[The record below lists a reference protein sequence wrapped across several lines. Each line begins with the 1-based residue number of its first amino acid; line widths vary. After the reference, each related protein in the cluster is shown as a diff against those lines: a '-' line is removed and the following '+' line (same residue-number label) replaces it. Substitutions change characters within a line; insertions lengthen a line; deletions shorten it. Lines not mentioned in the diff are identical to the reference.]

1 MVEARLYL
9 SGYAVL
15 PGVFVFGA
23 INGPTVTSPLQFGL
37 LAVAGAW
44 GILTVKYLP
53 RGARGKGV
61 RERDVF
67 RSALRTVHVED
78 ERWAFLWHVSM
89 GLIVGGLA
97 VYWLRFVIPA
107 WFS

>member
-1 MVEARLYL
+1 M
-9 SGYAVL
+9 
-15 PGVFVFGA
+15 
-23 INGPTVTSPLQFGL
+23 
-37 LAVAGAW
+37 
-44 GILTVKYLP
+44 
-53 RGARGKGV
+53 GV

-89 GLIVGGLA
+89 GLIVAGLA